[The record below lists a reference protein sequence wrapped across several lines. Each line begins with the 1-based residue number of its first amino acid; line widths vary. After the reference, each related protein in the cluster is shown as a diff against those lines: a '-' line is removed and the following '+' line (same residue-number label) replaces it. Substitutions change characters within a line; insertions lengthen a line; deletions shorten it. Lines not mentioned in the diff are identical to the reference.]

1 MNQCKKNSSDWG
13 EIELDSILSVFSLN
27 CGRHVNGF
35 NAETLSELC
44 DVMPNLEQ
52 LGMSRNF
59 S

>member
-13 EIELDSILSVFSLN
+13 EIELDSVLSVFSLN
-27 CGRHVNGF
+27 CGRHVTGF

-52 LGMSRNF
+52 LE
-59 S
+59 